1 MSWFNWKRNFR
12 VGEESDGVGAVGILG
27 TGAFVPEKVLTNA
40 DLEKMVDTNDEWIV
54 SRTGI
59 RERRIAAPD
68 QASSDLAVKA
78 AERALAHAGLTADQL
93 DLIIVATVTPDMS
106 FPATACL
113 VQDKLGAS
121 KAATFDLSAA
131 CTGFLYGVSTAAQ
144 FIQTGMYKYV
154 LVIGVECLSRI
165 VDWSDR
171 NTCVLFGDG
180 AGAAV
185 LGPVEDGYGFLS
197 YELGGDGSGQDLL
210 KLEAGGSRKPA
221 SQQTLDERLHFIYMN
236 GREVFKFAVRVLG
249 NATEEALAKAGLG
262 KHDID
267 FLIPHQANIR
277 IIESA
282 VKRFGLT
289 EDKVVV
295 NLDRYGNMSSA
306 SVPVALDEA
315 VKSGKIKKGDT
326 LALCG
331 FGGGLTWGA
340 AILKWALD

>member
-1 MSWFNWKRNFR
+1 MRS
-12 VGEESDGVGAVGILG
+12 VGILG
-27 TGAFVPEKVLTNA
+27 TGSYLPEKVLTNA

-68 QASSDLAVKA
+68 EASSDLSVKA
-78 AERALAHAGLTADQL
+78 AEKALKKAGIRAEEL
-93 DLIIVATVTPDMS
+93 DMIIVTTVTPDMN

-113 VQDKLGAS
+113 VQDRLGAK

-131 CTGFLYGVSTAAQ
+131 CTGFIYGISTGAQ
-144 FIQTGMYKYV
+144 FIATGVYKYV

-165 VDWSDR
+165 VDWTDR

-185 LGPVEDGYGFLS
+185 LGPVEEGYGFLS
-197 YELGGDGSGQDLL
+197 FELGGDGSGGNLL
-210 KLEAGGSRKPA
+210 NLPAGGSRLPA
-221 SQQTLDERLHFIYMN
+221 SEKTIQERLHYVHMS
-236 GREVFKFAVRVLG
+236 GREVFKFAVRVMG
-249 NATEEALAKAGLG
+249 NATEEALAKAGLS
-262 KHDID
+262 KEDID
-267 FLIPHQANIR
+267 FLVPHQANIR
-277 IIESA
+277 IIDSA
-282 VKRFGLT
+282 VKRLGLT

-306 SVPVALDEA
+306 SIPVALDEA
-315 VKSGKIKKGDT
+315 VGRGQIKKGDT
-326 LALCG
+326 MVLCG

-340 AILKWALD
+340 TVLKWALD